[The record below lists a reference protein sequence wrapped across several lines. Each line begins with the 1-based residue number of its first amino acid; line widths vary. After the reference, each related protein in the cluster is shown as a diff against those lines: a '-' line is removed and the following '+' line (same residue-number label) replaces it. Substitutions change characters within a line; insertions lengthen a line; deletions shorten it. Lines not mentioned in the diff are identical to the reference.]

1 MSILASQRERDSTAG
16 YARDFV
22 EVVHSLIPFWQKGS
36 KVRVISNAGGL
47 NPHGCAKACAEVLR
61 QAGIHSMKIGVV
73 TGDDVLPVFKSGPA
87 KGARSNLFANLETGE
102 PLTKVLG
109 SLVTASAYL
118 GAQPIAEAL
127 KTGADIV
134 ITGRVA
140 DPSLTVAPCVAEF
153 GWDWNDH
160 DRIAGATI
168 AGHLIECGTQ
178 VTGGISTDWLAIP
191 DPANIGFPIVEVSS
205 DGTCVVT
212 KPKLTGGVVSER
224 TVKEQLLY
232 EIGDPDSYLS
242 PDVTVSF
249 LSLQVREEKKN
260 RVRVSGARGRS
271 PTSSYKVSA
280 SYRDGFWAQGMLT
293 VFGRDA
299 VAKARRSGGVI
310 LQRVRQAGHE
320 LQRSSVECVG
330 ADACMPGLLDKSIE
344 AELLE
349 TVLRVTVADPRREAV
364 ERFTKEMSPLICGG
378 PQGVTGYA
386 AGRPRVHE
394 VFGYWPCLIDKRE
407 VNARVDILTC
417 EQRSAGRPG
426 PQRPPTKQGV
436 SSFYDVF
443 LPSNVLRA
451 GTSRAPAAA
460 TSSKGQIRLGEIAYA
475 RSGDKGSSANVGV
488 IARTPQGFALLRSYL
503 SAARVEKFF
512 KPLGVGK
519 VIRYELPNLGALN
532 FLLPGVLAGGAS
544 RSLRTDAQ
552 GKTLGQAI
560 LEMKLTMTKRDLAR
574 CKERVLKVPLVRRAP

>member
-1 MSILASQRERDSTAG
+1 VKTKPLLIGNAQGFWGDSVDAPARLVSQLPELDYLTLDYLAEVSMSILASQRERDPTAG

-22 EVVHSLIPFWQKGS
+22 EVVRSLIPFWQKGS

-47 NPHGCAKACAEVLR
+47 NPHGCAKACAEVFR
-61 QAGIHSMKIGVV
+61 HAGIDSMKIGVV
-73 TGDDVLPVFKSGPA
+73 TGDDVLPFLKPA
-87 KGARSNLFANLETGE
+87 KTNGGGRSKLFANLETGE
-102 PLTKVLG
+102 PLSKVLD

-127 KTGADIV
+127 KAGADIV

-153 GWDWNDH
+153 DWEWNDH
-160 DRIAGATI
+160 DLIAGATI

-178 VTGGISTDWLAIP
+178 ATGGISTDWLEID

-205 DGTCVVT
+205 DGSCVVT
-212 KPKLTGGVVSER
+212 KPKRTGGVVNER

-232 EIGDPDSYLS
+232 EIGDPDNYLS

-249 LSLQVREEKKN
+249 LSLQLREEKKKN

-293 VFGRDA
+293 IFGRNA

-310 LQRVRQAGHE
+310 LKRVREAGYD
-320 LQRSSVECVG
+320 LQRSSVECIG
-330 ADACMPGLLDKSIE
+330 ADACMPGLLDKAIE

-349 TVLRVTVADPRREAV
+349 TVLRVSVADPRREAV
-364 ERFTKEMSPLICGG
+364 ERFTKEMSPLITGG

-394 VFGYWPCLIDKRE
+394 VFGYWPCLIDKND
-407 VNARVDILTC
+407 VNAQVDIVT
-417 EQRSAGRPG
+417 
-426 PQRPPTKQGV
+426 
-436 SSFYDVF
+436 Y
-443 LPSNVLRA
+443 
-451 GTSRAPAAA
+451 
-460 TSSKGQIRLGEIAYA
+460 
-475 RSGDKGSSANVGV
+475 
-488 IARTPQGFALLRSYL
+488 
-503 SAARVEKFF
+503 
-512 KPLGVGK
+512 
-519 VIRYELPNLGALN
+519 
-532 FLLPGVLAGGAS
+532 
-544 RSLRTDAQ
+544 
-552 GKTLGQAI
+552 
-560 LEMKLTMTKRDLAR
+560 
-574 CKERVLKVPLVRRAP
+574 

>member
-1 MSILASQRERDSTAG
+1 MSILASQRERDPTAG

-22 EVVHSLIPFWQKGS
+22 EVVRSLIPFWQKGS

-47 NPHGCAKACAEVLR
+47 NPLGCAKACAEVLR
-61 QAGIHSMKIGVV
+61 QVGIHSMKIGVV
-73 TGDDVLPVFKSGPA
+73 TGDDVLPLLQSAETNG
-87 KGARSNLFANLETGE
+87 GARSKLFANLETGE
-102 PLTKVLG
+102 PLKKVLG
-109 SLVTASAYL
+109 SLVTANAYL
-118 GAQPIAEAL
+118 GAQPIVQAL
-127 KTGADIV
+127 RAGADIV

-178 VTGGISTDWLAIP
+178 VTGGISTDWLEIP

-205 DGTCVVT
+205 DGACVVT
-212 KPKLTGGVVSER
+212 KPKRTGGVVNER

-232 EIGDPDSYLS
+232 EIGDPDNYLS

-249 LSLQVREEKKN
+249 LSLQVREQKKN

-293 VFGRDA
+293 ISGRNA
-299 VAKARRSGGVI
+299 VAKARRSGSVI
-310 LQRVRQAGHE
+310 LKRVREAGYD

-364 ERFTKEMSPLICGG
+364 ERFTKEMSPLITGG

-386 AGRPRVHE
+386 AGRPRVRE
-394 VFGYWPCLIDKRE
+394 VFGYWPCLIDKKE
-407 VNARVDILTC
+407 VKIQVDILI
-417 EQRSAGRPG
+417 P
-426 PQRPPTKQGV
+426 
-436 SSFYDVF
+436 
-443 LPSNVLRA
+443 
-451 GTSRAPAAA
+451 
-460 TSSKGQIRLGEIAYA
+460 
-475 RSGDKGSSANVGV
+475 
-488 IARTPQGFALLRSYL
+488 
-503 SAARVEKFF
+503 
-512 KPLGVGK
+512 
-519 VIRYELPNLGALN
+519 
-532 FLLPGVLAGGAS
+532 
-544 RSLRTDAQ
+544 
-552 GKTLGQAI
+552 
-560 LEMKLTMTKRDLAR
+560 
-574 CKERVLKVPLVRRAP
+574 ER

>member
-1 MSILASQRERDSTAG
+1 MNSKPILIGNAQGFWGDSVDAPARLVSQQPDLDYLTLDYLAEVSMSILASQRERDPTAG

-22 EVVHSLIPFWQKGS
+22 DVVRSLIPFWQKGS

-73 TGDDVLPVFKSGPA
+73 TGDDVLPLLQATEA
-87 KGARSNLFANLETGE
+87 KGDARSNLFANLETGQ

-127 KTGADIV
+127 KAGADIV

-160 DRIAGATI
+160 DRIAGGTI

-178 VTGGISTDWLAIP
+178 VTGGISTDWLEIP

-212 KPKLTGGVVSER
+212 KPKRTGGIVNER

-232 EIGDPDSYLS
+232 EIGDPDNYLS

-249 LSLQVREEKKN
+249 LSLQLREEKNN

-280 SYRDGFWAQGMLT
+280 SYRDGFWAQGLLT
-293 VFGRDA
+293 IFGRNA
-299 VAKARRSGGVI
+299 VAKARRSGQVI
-310 LQRVRQAGHE
+310 LKRVREAGFD
-320 LQRSSVECVG
+320 LQRSLVECVG
-330 ADACMPGLLDKSIE
+330 AGMCMPGLLDKSIE
-344 AELLE
+344 PELLE

-386 AGRPRVHE
+386 AGRPRVHP
-394 VFGYWPCLIDKRE
+394 VFGYWPCLIDKKE
-407 VNARVDILTC
+407 VNAQVEIL
-417 EQRSAGRPG
+417 
-426 PQRPPTKQGV
+426 
-436 SSFYDVF
+436 
-443 LPSNVLRA
+443 
-451 GTSRAPAAA
+451 
-460 TSSKGQIRLGEIAYA
+460 
-475 RSGDKGSSANVGV
+475 GS
-488 IARTPQGFALLRSYL
+488 
-503 SAARVEKFF
+503 
-512 KPLGVGK
+512 
-519 VIRYELPNLGALN
+519 
-532 FLLPGVLAGGAS
+532 
-544 RSLRTDAQ
+544 
-552 GKTLGQAI
+552 
-560 LEMKLTMTKRDLAR
+560 
-574 CKERVLKVPLVRRAP
+574 ER